1 MFVGKSEVWNQ
12 LKMPVGSIVWLFSM
26 VVIIICTYNT
36 APLAAYSVF
45 GLVAILF
52 FCGSDRLAFFYYVV
66 LTVGTVFVFLVF
78 AFRDSWTPA
87 DQGMGIGVHFLI
99 LIHLFAL
106 YSLAKYVYQ
115 FRSENYFL
123 RERILRLEGFLSE
136 EGVLSQVE
144 FEKRA
149 SFILSTMERRQETG
163 YFIRVDLSDLPRS
176 TRRTAVASVGSLLHM
191 SVRQHFD
198 IVGKSGES
206 LVVLLQNT
214 DSAGLET
221 VKNRIDKRLR
231 EVFEERAI
239 EKMKLTTEWVEGQTA
254 VHEGVLS

>member
-1 MFVGKSEVWNQ
+1 MEKSAVWSQ
-12 LKMPVGSIVWLFSM
+12 LKMPVASIIWLLSM
-26 VVIIICTYNT
+26 VVIILCTYNT
-36 APLAAYSVF
+36 VPLAVYSVF

-52 FCGSDRLAFFYYVV
+52 FIGSDRLAFFFYVV
-66 LTVGTVFVFLVF
+66 LTVGTVFLFLVF

-87 DQGMGIGVHFLI
+87 DQAMAIGVHFLI
-99 LIHLFAL
+99 LCHLFAL

-123 RERILRLEGFLSE
+123 RQRILRLEGFLSE

-149 SFILSTMERRQETG
+149 SFILSTMARRKEAG
-163 YFIRVDLSDLPRS
+163 YFLRVDLSELPRS
-176 TRRTAVASVGSLLHM
+176 TKRTALASVGSLLHM

-214 DSAGLET
+214 DSTGLET
-221 VKNRIDKRLR
+221 VKSRIDNRLR
-231 EVFEERAI
+231 EAFEERAI
-239 EKMKLTTEWVEGQTA
+239 EKMRMTTERIEGQTA
-254 VHEGVLS
+254 VREGVLS